1 MSNGRGIR
9 DNLIKLP
16 KEVFMVQLAIL
27 LTTQH
32 RLLSLA
38 AILDVFE
45 TVNGFYK
52 EEGQEAFF
60 KIDLVNAG
68 DINAQTYGQYELKNI
83 DACQTYSLIL
93 VPAFASGDMKLA
105 LASNA
110 SIAEW
115 LRKQHACGAEIA
127 SVCTGA
133 FLLAASGLLD
143 NKIATTHIDAS
154 GAFEAAFPMVT
165 LHEKAVVTEDQGI
178 YTSGGA
184 TSSFHLLLHLV
195 EKYCDRAMAIRTA
208 KYFAIDMDRE
218 QQTCFRS
225 FQPKTTDQDPLVSE
239 LQLRIKRDYARVNT
253 VEALLNNI
261 PASRRN
267 LARRFKQVTGNTPI
281 EYLQKTRIEAAKKIL
296 EQSSGGVLESMV
308 VSGYSDEKAFRQL
321 FKKIV
326 GMTPSA
332 YRSKYTTVH
341 PESFFSPS

>member
-1 MSNGRGIR
+1 
-9 DNLIKLP
+9 
-16 KEVFMVQLAIL
+16 MVQLAIL

-45 TVNGFYK
+45 TVNSFYT
-52 EEGQEAFF
+52 EEGQDPFF
-60 KIDLVNAG
+60 QIDLVNAG
-68 DINAQTYGQYELKNI
+68 GLCAPEYSRHALKSI
-83 DACQTYSLIL
+83 DGDQSYSLVL
-93 VPAFASGDMKLA
+93 VPAFANCDMNLA

-110 SIAEW
+110 DISAW
-115 LRKQHACGAEIA
+115 LRHQHAHGAEIA

-154 GAFEAAFPMVT
+154 GAFEAAFPAVT

-184 TSSFHLLLHLV
+184 TSSFHLLLHLL
-195 EKYCDRAMAIRTA
+195 EKYCSRAVAIRTA

-261 PASRRN
+261 PSSRRN

-332 YRSKYTTVH
+332 YRSKYTAVH
-341 PESFFSPS
+341 ADSFFSPS